1 MHDGQVFMPNAFLVA
16 QHFGSSRGLLGKMFD
31 FILVLKLFLKGNVE
45 ARLAIGLLLR
55 NNDFFLFFATSIFAS
70 PLAF

>member
-1 MHDGQVFMPNAFLVA
+1 MHVRQFLMQNAFVNALHLRA
-16 QHFGSSRGLLGKMFD
+16 LGGLICKICNI
-31 FILVLKLFLKGNVE
+31 ILVLKLFLKGHVE

-55 NNDFFLFFATSIFAS
+55 NHAFSVFFATSIFAT